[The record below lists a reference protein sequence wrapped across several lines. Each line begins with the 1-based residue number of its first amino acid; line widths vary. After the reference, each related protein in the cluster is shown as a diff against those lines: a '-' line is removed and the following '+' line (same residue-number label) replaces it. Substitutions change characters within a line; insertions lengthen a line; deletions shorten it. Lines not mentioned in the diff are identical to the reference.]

1 MNLDEMTVKEL
12 REAAKERGIDLTGKT
27 KKEEILAAIQTA
39 GPEAEEEA
47 EAAPEAVEAPEEI
60 PEPAPETEP
69 EKAGEAAE
77 APEPEQ
83 KGYMSYV
90 GPSLPGGLLPHG
102 KILYGTKTTIGAYL
116 EPVMEKFPEAQALMV
131 PVEKLEAA
139 MRDVKNPD
147 KLLYHKAQELKTK
160 AKRNGG

>member
-1 MNLDEMTVKEL
+1 MNFDEMTVKEL

-27 KKEEILAAIQTA
+27 KKEEILEAIQTA
-39 GPEAEEEA
+39 EPKTEA
-47 EAAPEAVEAPEEI
+47 EAEPEAVEAPEEI
-60 PEPAPETEP
+60 PESAPETEA
-69 EKAGEAAE
+69 EKAEEAAE

-102 KILYGTKTTIGAYL
+102 KILYGTKETIGAYL

>member
-1 MNLDEMTVKEL
+1 MNFDEMTVKEL

-27 KKEEILAAIQTA
+27 KKEEILEAIQTA
-39 GPEAEEEA
+39 EPKTEA
-47 EAAPEAVEAPEEI
+47 EAEPEAV
-60 PEPAPETEP
+60 
-69 EKAGEAAE
+69 E

-102 KILYGTKTTIGAYL
+102 KILYGTKETIGAYL

-139 MRDVKNPD
+139 MGDVKNPD

>member
-12 REAAKERGIDLTGKT
+12 RELAKERGIDLTGKT
-27 KKEEILAAIQTA
+27 KKEEILDAIQTA
-39 GPEAEEEA
+39 EPEAEA
-47 EAAPEAVEAPEEI
+47 ETAPEAVEAPEEI
-60 PEPAPETEP
+60 PEPVSETEL
-69 EKAGEAAE
+69 EKAEEAAE

-102 KILYGTKTTIGAYL
+102 KILYGTKATIGAYL
-116 EPVMEKFPEAQALMV
+116 EPVLEKFPEAQALMV

-147 KLLYHKAQELKTK
+147 KLLYHKAQELKIK